1 MLIRL
6 DRHCC
11 DDGRVRQNR
20 RSRWSFHGPW
30 LNPTILTTKRKLLLL
45 LLHGSWWNRCWRMN
59 GRGGGSVRWFSTFR
73 NVKVACVC
81 LASSVVDAGK
91 FFYIYV
97 LAWAADSF
105 NCQFGWHQC
114 VVFKKDLFSGI
125 SMAVITPL
133 NFNPFRISSNHSMFH
148 TFFRTLLRKLGD
160 GGFWVFARQPAR
172 PNFCSTNANGS
183 KNKSGSRNKVDQK

>member
-125 SMAVITPL
+125 SVAVITPL
-133 NFNPFRISSNHSMFH
+133 NFNPFRCFESV
-148 TFFRTLLRKLGD
+148 LLPPSPDPFPPSPPPPLC
-160 GGFWVFARQPAR
+160 W
-172 PNFCSTNANGS
+172 NGS
-183 KNKSGSRNKVDQK
+183 NSISYSASIQLSFRLHFESK